1 MKIILWLLEVCGII
15 ILMKLMILIDGN
27 ASQGKSFSYKT
38 KVVKKT
44 PAQSLQPRNPRD
56 AD

>member
-1 MKIILWLLEVCGII
+1 M
-15 ILMKLMILIDGN
+15 LMKLMILIDGN

-44 PAQSLQPRNPRD
+44 PARSLQPRNPRD